1 MYRVLCIIGILLVS
15 ASSYPAAAANRVALV
30 IGNSNYAQVPF
41 LPNAV
46 QDARDVA
53 GALRQLG
60 FEVHDGYDLTRAETL
75 RLAADV
81 TGKLGSDDVAL
92 FYFSGHGIQIGAEN
106 FIIPVDAAG
115 DGADALKQTSVSLQS
130 ILREMEL
137 RADRNIIILD
147 ACRNNPF
154 QARMVS
160 RAVGGVARGLAR
172 VDAGVGSYIA
182 FSTQPGNV
190 ALDGSGNNSP
200 FTEALLK
207 HLGSGG
213 DDLHELMRKVR
224 ADVVDATGGQQVPW
238 ENSSMIEQVFLSRP
252 AGRAAV
258 PLNRKD
264 SGSVVASAPPASSSP
279 ASAPRMEAVSTPPPQ
294 HQQQPQFTH
303 VVAGLDPNGDG
314 FLALRE
320 GYTSGARRIST
331 MREGSRLAVLGQEGV
346 WFNVRTETG
355 LVGWAHS
362 NWIRFVGAAQATQP
376 PPAAAPAT
384 KSCDQ
389 LWYERNAYFARYGY
403 CFQSARGQAA
413 FPPGNCRPGVTVAN
427 APLTGFERSEV
438 ARLEAEEKRLG
449 CR

>member
-15 ASSYPAAAANRVALV
+15 ASSYPATAANRVALV

-60 FEVHDGYDLTRAETL
+60 FEVHDGYDLTRSETL

-81 TGKLGSDDVAL
+81 TAKLGSDDVAL

-115 DGADALKQTSVSLQS
+115 DGADALKQASVSLQS

-207 HLGSGG
+207 HLGSGV

-258 PLNRKD
+258 PFNRKE
-264 SGSVVASAPPASSSP
+264 SGSVVASAPPAS
-279 ASAPRMEAVSTPPPQ
+279 AQRTEAVSAPPQ
-294 HQQQPQFTH
+294 QLQFTH

-331 MREGSRLAVLGQEGV
+331 MREGTRLAVLGQEGV

-376 PPAAAPAT
+376 PAAAPVT

-389 LWYERNAYFARYGY
+389 LWYERNAYFAQYGY
-403 CFQSARGQAA
+403 CFQSARGKAA
-413 FPPGNCRPGVTVAN
+413 FPPGNCRPGVTVSN
-427 APLTGFERSEV
+427 APLTAFERSEV
-438 ARLEAEEKRLG
+438 ARLAAEEKRLG